1 MAKETLD
8 EKIQKEIFEHLQKEL
23 MEIPFEEGHD
33 LVQKKLC
40 RKTEISDFL
49 KLLTEKYEGQ
59 LKQVKKRLR
68 LKLLPILKNQKERTE
83 HKLFLGRRVDLRN
96 IAAPSGA
103 VFKKQQP
110 GKKLDICVAVLV
122 DNSFSMCGERMDYA
136 ILAALCLYDFCMES
150 EIPVLVCG
158 HHTDGYRHENL
169 KDETVYL
176 HCCADFE
183 TDEKDRFRIAGM
195 QSYGSN
201 RDGTA
206 LWYAGSRLLERPE
219 KQKLLFV
226 ISDGAPNANQYGGT
240 GAKRDLQKIRKKL
253 LQQGVFFQA
262 AAIGS
267 DKEAIQ
273 EIYEESFLD
282 ITDLEQLPAL
292 LTKKL
297 LRFIRR

>member
-1 MAKETLD
+1 MLD

-49 KLLTEKYEGQ
+49 KLQTEKYEGQ

-110 GKKLDICVAVLV
+110 GKNLDICVAVLV
-122 DNSFSMCGERMDYA
+122 DNSFSMCGERMDHA

-169 KDETVYL
+169 KDEKVYL
-176 HCCADFE
+176 HAAQ
-183 TDEKDRFRIAGM
+183 I
-195 QSYGSN
+195 
-201 RDGTA
+201 
-206 LWYAGSRLLERPE
+206 L
-219 KQKLLFV
+219 
-226 ISDGAPNANQYGGT
+226 
-240 GAKRDLQKIRKKL
+240 KRMKR
-253 LQQGVFFQA
+253 
-262 AAIGS
+262 IGS
-267 DKEAIQ
+267 GLLVCSLMEATGM
-273 EIYEESFLD
+273 ELHCGMLAAVFWNDRKSRNCCL
-282 ITDLEQLPAL
+282 
-292 LTKKL
+292 
-297 LRFIRR
+297 

>member
-49 KLLTEKYEGQ
+49 KLQTEKYEGQ

-122 DNSFSMCGERMDYA
+122 DNSFPCVGNGWIMPFLQHFA
-136 ILAALCLYDFCMES
+136 CM
-150 EIPVLVCG
+150 IFVWNQK
-158 HHTDGYRHENL
+158 YRFW
-169 KDETVYL
+169 
-176 HCCADFE
+176 CADIIQMD
-183 TDEKDRFRIAGM
+183 TGM
-195 QSYGSN
+195 
-201 RDGTA
+201 RT
-206 LWYAGSRLLERPE
+206 
-219 KQKLLFV
+219 
-226 ISDGAPNANQYGGT
+226 
-240 GAKRDLQKIRKKL
+240 
-253 LQQGVFFQA
+253 
-262 AAIGS
+262 
-267 DKEAIQ
+267 
-273 EIYEESFLD
+273 
-282 ITDLEQLPAL
+282 
-292 LTKKL
+292 
-297 LRFIRR
+297 